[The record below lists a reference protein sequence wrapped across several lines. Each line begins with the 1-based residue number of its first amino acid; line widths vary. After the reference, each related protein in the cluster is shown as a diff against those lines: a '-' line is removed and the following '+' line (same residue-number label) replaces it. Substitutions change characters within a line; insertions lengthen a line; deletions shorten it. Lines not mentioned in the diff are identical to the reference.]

1 MRKKIKTM
9 LEKESMGFVIR
20 SRFQENNESE
30 KASLFHLNREN
41 KNFNKCSLKSLKINN
56 QITSDKTKIEEEVL
70 KYFGALFNGHHDR
83 HGDDTGQPFSPD
95 FADLPNFLENLSKL
109 SQTSKNN
116 LTKSLTYEQVKHVI
130 LRKCARNK
138 SPGLDG
144 LSYEF

>member
-1 MRKKIKTM
+1 MGVSERFAYYYRITKVIRKGNWKEVSRVRKKIKTM
-9 LEKESMGFVIR
+9 LEKESMGFIIR

-83 HGDDTGQPFSPD
+83 HGDDAGQPFSPD
-95 FADLPNFLENLSKL
+95 FAD
-109 SQTSKNN
+109 
-116 LTKSLTYEQVKHVI
+116 KSE
-130 LRKCARNK
+130 
-138 SPGLDG
+138 
-144 LSYEF
+144 